1 MLKNRCFP
9 FMFKDGCDMKS
20 LKQNLFTET
29 MKLLTKHAYEI
40 RYVPHEVIEDY
51 NATYNVVCGNKHIT
65 TNAAKELDIPLNE
78 IWISELWKPYEKY
91 ILFHELREIYYRA
104 KGISRNEAHK
114 KAIQDGFV
122 LWENDPLL
130 WKLIREIEEMDRKT
144 AKRRKR
150 S

>member
-1 MLKNRCFP
+1 M
-9 FMFKDGCDMKS
+9 
-20 LKQNLFTET
+20 
-29 MKLLTKHAYEI
+29 
-40 RYVPHEVIEDY
+40 
-51 NATYNVVCGNKHIT
+51 
-65 TNAAKELDIPLNE
+65 
-78 IWISELWKPYEKY
+78 WKPYEKY

-104 KGISRNEAHK
+104 KGISGNEAHE

>member
-1 MLKNRCFP
+1 M
-9 FMFKDGCDMKS
+9 
-20 LKQNLFTET
+20 
-29 MKLLTKHAYEI
+29 
-40 RYVPHEVIEDY
+40 
-51 NATYNVVCGNKHIT
+51 
-65 TNAAKELDIPLNE
+65 
-78 IWISELWKPYEKY
+78 WKPYEKY
-91 ILFHELREIYYRA
+91 IFFHELREIYYRA
-104 KGISRNEAHK
+104 KGISRNEAHE